1 MAFNKNG
8 KKFETKVKDNFKAQ
22 GFQYLTVY
30 DVNWKVNVPKD
41 YHDMMFEK
49 FKDEMEDS
57 YYDSQEME
65 REDYEEQI
73 DNGDIT
79 DESEYLN
86 ENDEYGLLYKD
97 PFTFTAEDKQH
108 VEELI
113 VKTYAEKLHL
123 PNSVVLEFENIA
135 TGLDMI
141 KDNPKPFFFDKIEE
155 TYGVEAIDYKRVS
168 LSTDHQILSYNV
180 EKNVN
185 KMLDSKEF
193 KKYLSLYANFKT
205 YNAYNTALVYA
216 QKSDATMVK
225 GAGAWKALGRTIKA
239 GEKAI
244 YIETATP
251 PRKIEDKEKLDS
263 YLDKNNYLADSEK
276 EKLRADFEKNGYAY
290 IQYHNWKST
299 PVFDISQ
306 TEGKDLTLPYE
317 KKINMDLDNY
327 ELIGNTLIDFIKDKG
342 HVQVELK
349 PMDKD
354 FEYSEM
360 SGVLS
365 IKNDLSEADTIKT
378 LTEGASEVLLHG
390 KEIKLSGIK
399 SEEKLTPLMKNLE
412 NCAVAYSICDRL
424 GIVTDYAF
432 NDMIKAFGSDMTA
445 NFGRSKDFGKLM
457 SRVHVCVQNINSVL
471 DEKVFNLNKEFDF
484 EKESDFEETQD
495 EQELDER

>member
-1 MAFNKNG
+1 MAFNKNN

-30 DVNWKVNVPKD
+30 DVKWNIEVPKD
-41 YHDMMFEK
+41 FHDIMFEK
-49 FKDEMEDS
+49 MRDEMEES

-73 DNGDIT
+73 DNGDIA

-97 PFTFTAEDKQH
+97 PFKFTAEDKAII
-108 VEELI
+108 EAEI
-113 VKTYAEKLHL
+113 IKAYAEKLRL
-123 PNSVVLEFENIA
+123 PNSVVLEFDNIA
-135 TGLDMI
+135 NIDTV
-141 KDNPKPFFFDKIEE
+141 KESSKSFFIDKIKE
-155 TYGVEAIDYKRVS
+155 TYGVNVADFKKVA

-216 QKSDATMVK
+216 QKHDATMVK

-251 PRKIEDKEKLDS
+251 PRKIEDKEKLDN
-263 YLDKNNYLADSEK
+263 YLDKNDYLLDSEK
-276 EKLRADFEKNGYAY
+276 EKLRADFEKNGFAY

-306 TEGKDLTLPYE
+306 TEGKELIHE
-317 KKINMDLDNY
+317 QKINMDLDNY
-327 ELIGNTLIDFIKDKG
+327 ELIGNTLINFIKDKG

-365 IKNDLSEADTIKT
+365 IKNDLSEADTIKA
-378 LTEGASEVLLHG
+378 LTEGSSEVLLHS

-471 DEKVFNLNKEFDF
+471 DEKVFNLGKETDF

>member
-1 MAFNKNG
+1 MAFNKNN

-30 DVNWKVNVPKD
+30 DVKWNIEVPKD
-41 YHDMMFEK
+41 FHDIMFEK
-49 FKDEMEDS
+49 MRDEMEES

-65 REDYEEQI
+65 REDYEDQI
-73 DNGDIT
+73 DNGDIS

-97 PFTFTAEDKQH
+97 PFKFTAEDKATIE
-108 VEELI
+108 VEI
-113 VKTYAEKLHL
+113 IKAYAEKLRL
-123 PNSVVLEFENIA
+123 PNSVVLEFDNIA
-135 TGLDMI
+135 NIDTV
-141 KDNPKPFFFDKIEE
+141 KDSSKSFFIDKIKE
-155 TYGVEAIDYKRVS
+155 TYGVNVADFKKVA

-216 QKSDATMVK
+216 QKHDATMVK
-225 GAGAWKALGRTIKA
+225 GAGAWKTLGRTIKA

-251 PRKIEDKEKLDS
+251 PRKIEDKEKLDN
-263 YLDKNNYLADSEK
+263 YLDKNDYLLDSEK
-276 EKLRADFEKNGYAY
+276 EKLRADFEKNGFAY

-306 TEGKDLTLPYE
+306 TEGKELICE
-317 KKINMDLDNY
+317 QKINMDLDNY
-327 ELIGNTLIDFIKDKG
+327 ELIGNALINFIKDKG

-365 IKNDLSEADTIKT
+365 IKNDLSEADTIKA
-378 LTEGASEVLLHG
+378 LTEGSSEVLLHS

-457 SRVHVCVQNINSVL
+457 SRVHVCVQNINSIL
-471 DEKVFNLNKEFDF
+471 DEKVFNLGKESDF
-484 EKESDFEETQD
+484 EKESNFEETQD

>member
-1 MAFNKNG
+1 MAFNKNN

-30 DVNWKVNVPKD
+30 DVKWNIEVPKD
-41 YHDMMFEK
+41 FHDIMFEK
-49 FKDEMEDS
+49 MRDEMEES

-73 DNGDIT
+73 DNGDIA

-97 PFTFTAEDKQH
+97 PFKFTAEDKATI
-108 VEELI
+108 EAEI
-113 VKTYAEKLHL
+113 IKAYAEKLRL
-123 PNSVVLEFENIA
+123 PNSVVLEFDNIA
-135 TGLDMI
+135 NIDTV
-141 KDNPKPFFFDKIEE
+141 KESSKSFFIDKIKE
-155 TYGVEAIDYKRVS
+155 TYGVNVADFKKVA

-216 QKSDATMVK
+216 QKHDATMVK

-251 PRKIEDKEKLDS
+251 PRKIEDKEKLDN
-263 YLDKNNYLADSEK
+263 YLDKNDYLLDSEK
-276 EKLRADFEKNGYAY
+276 EKLRADFEKNGFAY

-306 TEGKDLTLPYE
+306 TEGKELIHE
-317 KKINMDLDNY
+317 QKINMDLDNY

-365 IKNDLSEADTIKT
+365 IKNDLSEADTIKA
-378 LTEGASEVLLHG
+378 LTEGSSEVLLHS

-471 DEKVFNLNKEFDF
+471 DEKVFNLDKETDF

>member
-1 MAFNKNG
+1 MAFNKNN

-30 DVNWKVNVPKD
+30 DVKWNIEVPKD
-41 YHDMMFEK
+41 FHDIMFEK
-49 FKDEMEDS
+49 MRDEMEES

-73 DNGDIT
+73 DNGDIA

-97 PFTFTAEDKQH
+97 PFKFTAEDKATIE
-108 VEELI
+108 VEI
-113 VKTYAEKLHL
+113 IKAYAEKLRL
-123 PNSVVLEFENIA
+123 PNSVVLEFDNIA
-135 TGLDMI
+135 NIDTV
-141 KDNPKPFFFDKIEE
+141 KESSKSFFVDKIKE
-155 TYGVEAIDYKRVS
+155 TYGVNVADFKKVA

-216 QKSDATMVK
+216 QKHDATMVK

-251 PRKIEDKEKLDS
+251 PRKIEDKEKLDN
-263 YLDKNNYLADSEK
+263 YLDKNDYLLDSEK
-276 EKLRADFEKNGYAY
+276 EKLRADFEKNGFAY

-306 TEGKDLTLPYE
+306 TEGKELLHE
-317 KKINMDLDNY
+317 QKINMDLDNY

-365 IKNDLSEADTIKT
+365 IKNDLSEADTIKA
-378 LTEGASEVLLHG
+378 LTEGSSEVLLHS

-471 DEKVFNLNKEFDF
+471 DEKVFNLSKETDF